1 MNKFII
7 TILRIDTDDTYYNNI
22 IEREFTTRENAMNYI
37 DKCVE
42 KEVESLQN
50 MGTKVVVKE
59 HRNGKQV
66 WAYGLCLIDYEIR
79 EIREK

>member
-22 IEREFTTRENAMNYI
+22 IEREFTTRESAMNCI

-42 KEVESLQN
+42 KEVESLDRKSTRLN
-50 MGTKVVVKE
+50 SS
-59 HRNGKQV
+59 HR
-66 WAYGLCLIDYEIR
+66 L
-79 EIREK
+79 

>member
-1 MNKFII
+1 MNC
-7 TILRIDTDDTYYNNI
+7 
-22 IEREFTTRENAMNYI
+22 I

-42 KEVESLQN
+42 QEVESLKN
-50 MGTKVVVKE
+50 RATKVVVKE

-79 EIREK
+79 EIRGE

>member
-7 TILRIDTDDTYYNNI
+7 TILRIDADGTYYNNI
-22 IEREFTTRENAMNYI
+22 IEREFTTRESAMNYI
-37 DKCVE
+37 DKCVAE
-42 KEVESLQN
+42 EIESLKN
-50 MGTKVVVKE
+50 MATKVVVKE

-79 EIREK
+79 EIRGE

>member
-7 TILRIDTDDTYYNNI
+7 TILRIDADGTYYNNI
-22 IEREFTTRENAMNYI
+22 IEREFTTRESAMNCI

-42 KEVESLQN
+42 KEVENLKN
-50 MGTKVVVKE
+50 MATKVVVKE

>member
-1 MNKFII
+1 MNKFIT
-7 TILRIDTDDTYYNNI
+7 TILCTDTDGTHCNI
-22 IEREFTTRENAMNYI
+22 IKREFTTRENAMNYI

-42 KEVESLQN
+42 KEVESLKN
-50 MGTKVVVKE
+50 MATKVVVKE

-79 EIREK
+79 EIRGK